1 MAEGRRP
8 RAILETSGAGF
19 SNTDRPRPAN
29 KVFNFF
35 FYGIAL
41 KGPNMSK
48 IFVSIIKLTFGT
60 TDLVI
65 ESIIVYL
72 KYLHFALF
80 TTLLRLLRLL
90 QRA

>member
-1 MAEGRRP
+1 
-8 RAILETSGAGF
+8 
-19 SNTDRPRPAN
+19 
-29 KVFNFF
+29 
-35 FYGIAL
+35 
-41 KGPNMSK
+41 MSK

-60 TDLVI
+60 TDLLI